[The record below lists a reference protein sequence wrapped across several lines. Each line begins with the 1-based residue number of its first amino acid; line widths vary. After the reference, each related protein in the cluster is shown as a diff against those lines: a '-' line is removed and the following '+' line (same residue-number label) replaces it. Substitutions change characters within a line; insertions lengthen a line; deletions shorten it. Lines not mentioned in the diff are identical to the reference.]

1 MVHRIRLRVLTRFAR
16 AALLLATAG
25 ALIAAPSAAQAS
37 ATSPLIAAEAGSVA
51 VEGTPWSSPAYPVAC
66 RENAGQISCTPT
78 APGDAKAQRCYLGVL
93 HDGARNTVCTTYEVH
108 AAAIQS
114 AGGKEASVGYGCS
127 AGDLVCVTFENAG
140 RGMALATMGMMFTVA
155 ENMQFDTSTALWDA
169 AAGEWSFW
177 AWAILAILFIAMV
190 WAVTQAVTSGDRS
203 EVVGALVRSFI
214 AFPATALTL
223 WLTGHVLNAVDDL
236 TWFVLNREGP
246 GALFGTL
253 QRVMWAGGQANYF
266 FGFVIHGLLFIGL
279 LLMMLVFAFRN
290 IAIAALVAVGPIAW
304 MVFPVKS
311 IGPQWVVRY
320 LSALA
325 VLLLTAPLTV
335 GFMTL
340 IVNGLASVNTIWD
353 PQAWPMLI
361 GLVLVAFAP
370 FAVFG
375 LFNFVGSVAA
385 DSVGSAIASRAG
397 RSVSGAAARAASVPS
412 RIGATASGIASPGRG
427 ATARSASS
435 SASRPGG
442 AARPAT
448 SASAMRA
455 PGAAR
460 QQAASAASG
469 GSGRPSPASSGG
481 PGQGRD
487 GVRAATPPSTDGR
500 KS

>member
-1 MVHRIRLRVLTRFAR
+1 MVHRIRLRVLSHLAR
-16 AALLLATAG
+16 GSLLLAIVG
-25 ALIAAPSAAQAS
+25 AFIAVPDMASAAPTRAQGTAQS
-37 ATSPLIAAEAGSVA
+37 TP
-51 VEGTPWSSPAYPVAC
+51 VEGAPWSSPAYPVEC
-66 RENAGQISCTPT
+66 RESSGQISCTPVSPAEVKPQKCYVDVLFSGST
-78 APGDAKAQRCYLGVL
+78 A
-93 HDGARNTVCTTYEVH
+93 TVCTTYDAH
-108 AAAIQS
+108 GSAIQS
-114 AGGKEASVGYGCS
+114 AGGREVSVGYGCS

-155 ENMQFDTSTALWDA
+155 ENMRFDTSTALWNA

-177 AWAILAILFIAMV
+177 AWAVLAVVFIAMV

-203 EVVGALVRSFI
+203 EVAGALVRSFI

-236 TWFVLNREGP
+236 TWFVLNRDGP

-290 IAIAALVAVGPIAW
+290 IALAALVAVGPIAW
-304 MVFPVKS
+304 MVFPVRS

-340 IVNGLASVNTIWD
+340 IVNGLASVRTIWD
-353 PQAWPMLI
+353 PQAWPLLV

-385 DSVGSAIASRAG
+385 DGVGSAIASRAG
-397 RSVSGAAARAASVPS
+397 RGVSGAAARAASIPS
-412 RIGATASGIASPGRG
+412 RLGAMASGIASPSRG
-427 ATARSASS
+427 AAARGAAGAAGRVAGAPRAAGSMVGARSPSPNTQHPSPGTGASTARTTPATTSGA
-435 SASRPGG
+435 AGQAPGG
-442 AARPAT
+442 
-448 SASAMRA
+448 
-455 PGAAR
+455 
-460 QQAASAASG
+460 
-469 GSGRPSPASSGG
+469 SPT
-481 PGQGRD
+481 
-487 GVRAATPPSTDGR
+487 ATPRSSER